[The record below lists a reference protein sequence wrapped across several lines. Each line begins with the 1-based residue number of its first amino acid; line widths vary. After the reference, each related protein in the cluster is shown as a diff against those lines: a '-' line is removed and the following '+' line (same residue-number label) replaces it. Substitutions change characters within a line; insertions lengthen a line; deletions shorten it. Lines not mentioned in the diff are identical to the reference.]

1 MLKRARYAVLLL
13 LSLAAAP
20 SLAAADCD
28 CLWQGGFTRSSAQAD
43 LVVQANVLTHKGNSM
58 DVAIEKRWRGQE
70 YLDHIRIWGD
80 NGELCRPSIYQF
92 EPGERWILALRR
104 IETVPD
110 DGFNPNTPN
119 LSYGRE
125 RDYEISSCGVNWLR
139 VNDNLVTGNL
149 VEAPRWQ
156 YIDHRKSPVLL
167 ELVQGWLD
175 GQLDESILRQAATPD
190 QAPKEL
196 MHETQMYMWGEQGG
210 RETLLDILREI
221 EAKEAAEA
229 AAKELAEPPQ

>member
-1 MLKRARYAVLLL
+1 MSKKVRYAASLMLC
-13 LSLAAAP
+13 LAAGD

-43 LVVQANVLTHKGNSM
+43 LIVQASVLSHKGNSM
-58 DVAIEKRWRGQE
+58 DVAIERRWRGKE

-80 NGELCRPSIYQF
+80 NGQLCRPSIYQF
-92 EPGERWILALRR
+92 EQGERWLLALKR
-104 IETVPD
+104 IDSVPD
-110 DGFNPNTPN
+110 DGFNPNTPS

-139 VNDNLVTGNL
+139 VKDNLVTGNL

-175 GQLDESILRQAATPD
+175 GKFEAGILQEAAAPD

-221 EAKEAAEA
+221 EAKEAVDA
-229 AAKELAEPPQ
+229 AAKELAEPPP